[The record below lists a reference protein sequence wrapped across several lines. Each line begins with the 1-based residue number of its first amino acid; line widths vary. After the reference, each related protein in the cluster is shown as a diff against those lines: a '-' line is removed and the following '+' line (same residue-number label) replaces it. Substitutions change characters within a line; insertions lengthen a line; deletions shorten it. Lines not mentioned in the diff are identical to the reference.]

1 MQHYLRNL
9 FGRLAGRGKATLQR
23 SRPPLTVEQLEART
37 VPTVWNVTSPLDNL
51 VPGTLRYAVD
61 HANNG
66 DVIKIVP
73 APTAPVAL
81 HIALTRGELY
91 LDHNLLIE
99 GVGLQP
105 TISGSHLSRV
115 FEVAPF
121 ASVALR
127 NLDISDGN
135 GVAHNPK
142 GNAGLNGDGG
152 GILNEGHLFVTV
164 CTLAHNSAEN
174 GGAIAN
180 MPGYPPVTHFA
191 PLFVLVPQATVH
203 SSTLVKNVAFQFG
216 GGTFNEQGLLTVAN
230 CRLLFNSATLNA
242 GGIANVDGETTVKGS
257 LLFGNS
263 AVFGGGIFN
272 SWSTLTVSQ
281 TRVAGNVATGA
292 GGGIYNADHG
302 SALVTS
308 CKFTKDTSPN
318 GSGIENKGSK
328 SSVEV
333 GKTLFKTDTID
344 GLWTDLGGDVFV
356 P

>member
-1 MQHYLRNL
+1 
-9 FGRLAGRGKATLQR
+9 
-23 SRPPLTVEQLEART
+23 LTVEQLDARI
-37 VPTVWNVTSPLDNL
+37 VPTVWNVTNPLDNL
-51 VPGTLRYAVD
+51 APGTLRYAVD
-61 HANNG
+61 QAKNG
-66 DVIKIVP
+66 DVIRILP
-73 APTAPVAL
+73 LPTAPIAQ

-91 LDHNLLIE
+91 LDHSVTIE
-99 GVGLQP
+99 GIGPQP

-142 GNAGLNGDGG
+142 GNASLNGDGG

-164 CTLAHNSAEN
+164 CTLAHNAAED

-180 MPGYPPVTHFA
+180 MPAYPPVTHPA
-191 PLFVLVPQATVH
+191 PLFVLVPNLTVN

-216 GGTFNEQGLLTVAN
+216 GGIFNEQGFLTVNN
-230 CRLLFNSATLNA
+230 CRLLFNSAVLSG
-242 GGIANVDGETTVKGS
+242 GGIANADSAATVKGS
-257 LLFGNS
+257 MLFGDS

-281 TRVAGNVATGA
+281 TRLADNVATGA

-302 SALVTS
+302 SARVTS
-308 CKFTKDTSPN
+308 CKFTKDTSPH

-344 GLWTDLGGDVFV
+344 GLWTDLGGDVFI